1 MTYELQAE
9 KVLHKLGY
17 LQDVGYKK
25 GWYQI
30 ITTKNYKH
38 LTQKEIETKN
48 FGRIGVLYCGTD
60 GLQIIK
66 DELGI

>member
-1 MTYELQAE
+1 MTYELQASRI
-9 KVLHKLGY
+9 LHKMGY
-17 LQDVGYKK
+17 RQDAGYKK

-30 ITTKNYKH
+30 ITNEDTKN
-38 LTQKEIETKN
+38 LTQKELEIKSL
-48 FGRIGVLYCGTD
+48 GVLYCGAD